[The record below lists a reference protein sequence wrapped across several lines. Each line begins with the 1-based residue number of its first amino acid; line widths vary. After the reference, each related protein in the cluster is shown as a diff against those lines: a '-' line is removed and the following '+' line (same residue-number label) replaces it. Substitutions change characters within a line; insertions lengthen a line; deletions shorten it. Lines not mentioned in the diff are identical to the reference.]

1 MWMCRECGGAAWR
14 AASQKRWTVCVPTMQ
29 IRLDFQD
36 LDLTTEDVNFDA
48 IDDDLKRFQQDDIVK
63 DALEKVWL
71 QSAS

>member
-1 MWMCRECGGAAWR
+1 
-14 AASQKRWTVCVPTMQ
+14 VPAQ

-71 QSAS
+71 QSAA

>member
-1 MWMCRECGGAAWR
+1 MWRGCVEGDFAQTADG
-14 AASQKRWTVCVPTMQ
+14 VCVPAQ

-71 QSAS
+71 QSAA